1 MSSLTNV
8 TRIVLLLLYF
18 VCLLSQKGEEELM
31 EYFRHKYSESSAAE
45 RYGEGEEMSDEIM
58 QQGLLPGVK

>member
-1 MSSLTNV
+1 V
-8 TRIVLLLLYF
+8 DPEWHVRLLLLTLHYACF
-18 VCLLSQKGEEELM
+18 SSQKGEEELM

>member
-1 MSSLTNV
+1 L
-8 TRIVLLLLYF
+8 
-18 VCLLSQKGEEELM
+18 CSQKGEEEII
-31 EYFRHKYSESSAAE
+31 EYLQHKYSETSAAE